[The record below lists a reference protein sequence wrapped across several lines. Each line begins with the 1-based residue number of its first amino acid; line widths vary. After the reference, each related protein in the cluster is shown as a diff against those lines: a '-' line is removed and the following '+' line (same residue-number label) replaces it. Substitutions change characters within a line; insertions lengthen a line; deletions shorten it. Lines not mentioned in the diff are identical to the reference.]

1 MREAKLLSLSKI
13 FRTYRIMD
21 KQVYIDKANEIIA
34 LLGSYKDLK
43 FSENPLAIDE
53 LIMDTELLLYK
64 YDSNYPSLFEIK
76 SIKERYSG
84 RYWDYESVIIKTLSL
99 ILNKFEEFLSE

>member
-1 MREAKLLSLSKI
+1 
-13 FRTYRIMD
+13 MD
-21 KQVYIDKANEIIA
+21 KQAYINRANEILA
-34 LLGSYKDLK
+34 LLGSFKDLK
-43 FSENPLAIDE
+43 YSEDPLAIDE

-84 RYWDYESVIIKTLSL
+84 RYWDYESIIIKTLSL
-99 ILNKFEEFLSE
+99 ILSKFEGVISSE